1 MARNSRKIFR
11 TFASVTASLTTAAAA
26 GPMGLA
32 ANTPRPATE
41 QADTH
46 AWTFHHENVL
56 GTSMEVTVRA
66 SDRLSAHRAEA
77 ALLAVMDSRTSVLS
91 AWNSQSELSRWAATR
106 GTAEKISPELMRV
119 LLAFDEWRD
128 RTNGAL
134 DASAESAARVW
145 KQATAEGRRPT
156 DTEIRRAVVAMQQ
169 QHWTL
174 DRAAG
179 TATRLTDAPLALAS
193 FAKSIIASDAADEAI
208 RSGAK
213 GVMLNIGGDIVVRG
227 AMTQVVEIAD
237 PAAHAETETAME
249 QVVVTDRAVAT
260 SGSYRRGFD
269 LASNLGVPHLAPQFS
284 HILDPRTAQPAG
296 HILSSTV
303 IARDAETAGALAT
316 AFSVLQPEESAAL
329 AARTPGVAYL
339 LVTRNGERIAS
350 TNWTEYQMRSVL
362 PVGYVAPHA
371 KSVAAST
378 AAWNQNYEL
387 MIQLELARID
397 SPRYRRPYVA
407 VWVEDKDHF
416 PVRTIALWFQKPR
429 WLPDLKSWYR
439 DDQVRSMAEGSD
451 ISRTVSSAT
460 RAPGTY
466 TLKWDGKDND
476 GKLVQAGKYTICVEV
491 TREHGT
497 YEIQRQEMDFNAKPQ
512 QATLPAGTEMG
523 AVSLA
528 YRKK

>member
-1 MARNSRKIFR
+1 MARISRKLVRSI
-11 TFASVTASLTTAAAA
+11 ASVSASLTAASAPAA
-26 GPMGLA
+26 LA
-32 ANTPRPATE
+32 APTPQPATE
-41 QADTH
+41 QAAAH

-56 GTSMEVTVRA
+56 GTSMEVTLRA
-66 SDRLSAHRAEA
+66 SDKTSAQRAET
-77 ALLAVMDSRTSVLS
+77 ALLKVLDARTSVLS
-91 AWNSQSELSRWAATR
+91 AWNPQSELSRWASTR
-106 GTAEKISPELMRV
+106 GTAEKVSPELMRV
-119 LLAFDEWRD
+119 LVAFDTWRD

-134 DASAESAARVW
+134 DASAETAARVW
-145 KQATAEGRRPT
+145 KQATTEGRTPT

-169 QHWTL
+169 PHWTL
-174 DRAAG
+174 DRTNG
-179 TATRLTDAPLALAS
+179 TATRLSDAPLALAS
-193 FAKSIIASDAADEAI
+193 FAKSIIASDAADAALA
-208 RSGAK
+208 SGAN
-213 GVMLNIGGDIVVRG
+213 GVMLNIGGDIVARG
-227 AMTQVVEIAD
+227 AMTQIVDIAN
-237 PAAHAETETAME
+237 PRAHAETETAMD
-249 QVVVTDRAVAT
+249 QVIVTDRAVAT

-269 LASNLGVPHLAPQFS
+269 LASNLGTPQFS

-303 IARDAETAGALAT
+303 IAHDAETAGALAT

-329 AARTPGVAYL
+329 AAKTPGVAYL
-339 LVTRNGERIAS
+339 LVTRDGERIAS
-350 TNWTEYQMRSVL
+350 KNWAAYQTNSVL
-362 PVGYVAPHA
+362 EVAYVAAHG
-371 KSVAAST
+371 KSAAPSS
-378 AAWNQNYEL
+378 AAWNQNFEL

-416 PVRTIALWFQKPR
+416 PVRTLALWFEKPR

-451 ISRTVSSAT
+451 LSKTVSSAT

-523 AVSLA
+523 ALTLA